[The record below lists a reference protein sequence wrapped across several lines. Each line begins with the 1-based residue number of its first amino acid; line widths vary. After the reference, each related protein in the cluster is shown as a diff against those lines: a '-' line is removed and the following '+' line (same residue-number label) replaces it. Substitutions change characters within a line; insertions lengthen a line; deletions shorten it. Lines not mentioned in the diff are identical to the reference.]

1 MSLQKGDFIKVNYT
15 GKFKDG
21 NIFDT
26 TIESISKENNIYNEN
41 GVYGGDIVIIGAK
54 NTIDGLDEDFI
65 GKDVG
70 YETEIELTPEKAFG
84 LPDPKLITSIS
95 ISKIKSGN
103 IKVGSIVEQ
112 NGKQGIITR
121 IIGRRV
127 TIDFNNPLTGKNVIY
142 TYKIEEKIDDLK
154 NKINGLFKLYT
165 GIKDTKIEI
174 NENTAIIYI
183 PKILTYNQKW
193 LFIKNKF
200 LKDIFDYTN
209 INNIK
214 FIEDHKKDD
223 KNQL

>member
-95 ISKIKSGN
+95 ISKIKNGN

-121 IIGRRV
+121 IIGRRA

-154 NKINGLFKLYT
+154 YKINGLFKLYT

-209 INNIK
+209 INKIE
-214 FIEDHKKDD
+214 FIEEYN
-223 KNQL
+223 KNEEK

>member
-26 TIESISKENNIYNEN
+26 TIESISKKNNIYNEN

-95 ISKIKSGN
+95 ISKIKNGN

-121 IIGRRV
+121 IIGRRA

-165 GIKDTKIEI
+165 GIKDTKIEV

-209 INNIK
+209 INKIE
-214 FIEDHKKDD
+214 FIEEYN
-223 KNQL
+223 KNEEK

>member
-26 TIESISKENNIYNEN
+26 TIESISKKNNIYNEN

-95 ISKIKSGN
+95 ISKIKNGN

-121 IIGRRV
+121 IIGRRA

-209 INNIK
+209 INKIE
-214 FIEDHKKDD
+214 FIEEYN
-223 KNQL
+223 KNEEK

>member
-209 INNIK
+209 INKIE
-214 FIEDHKKDD
+214 FIEEYNKNEKK
-223 KNQL
+223 